1 MKKWTALLL
10 ACVMVLSL
18 CACGKDDT
26 KDPTD
31 APTATGGEN
40 NGDKDNSSETDD
52 KTENE
57 KVNASV
63 FTEVLMTEKNFDGGT
78 STMKG
83 LVEYDADY
91 NIIGTKTYVD
101 GKLCYEVTYHKDMN
115 KPLVELT
122 YSETGEIIDRT
133 ENTYDEKG
141 NRVER
146 VNAYSYDDETVTIK
160 QVSTFDDNGNELTK
174 KVYEDGELSYE
185 CRYTYTDD
193 GKLEREA
200 YINKDGDEESYTEN
214 TYDQQGNLL
223 SVKVD
228 GMLSGSYE
236 TYENIYQDG
245 KLAEVKVYDQWE
257 LDGALV
263 SHRKYDSGGNEVLV
277 VMYDG
282 ETGEEWSRDEST
294 YENGKLVKKVT
305 YYEGKEEAVTLY
317 TYNSDGKLTERSY
330 TPAGENTQRRVYT
343 YGNDGELTGVKA
355 YDGDELISEYTMTF
369 ETVTV
374 SKEVAQKIKENND
387 LLATF

>member
-1 MKKWTALLL
+1 MKKWGAFF
-10 ACVMVLSL
+10 LSL
-18 CACGKDDT
+18 AMALCLVACGADEGGKNN
-26 KDPTD
+26 D
-31 APTATGGEN
+31 APKDSKVTAMLFAQVE
-40 NGDKDNSSETDD
+40 
-52 KTENE
+52 
-57 KVNASV
+57 
-63 FTEVLMTEKNFDGGT
+63 MTEENYDGET

-101 GKLCYEVTYHKDMN
+101 GTLYYEVTYDKDMN
-115 KPLVELT
+115 KPLLELT

-160 QVSTFDDNGNELTK
+160 EVSTFDDNGNELTQ

-185 CRYTYTDD
+185 CRYTYTAD

-200 YINKDGDEESYTEN
+200 FINKDGDEESYTEK
-214 TYDQQGNLL
+214 TYDQQGNVL

-236 TYENIYQDG
+236 TYENIYEDG
-245 KLAEVKVYDQWE
+245 KLVEVKVYDQWE
-257 LDGALV
+257 QDGALV
-263 SHRKYDSGGNEVLV
+263 SHRKYDREGNEVLV

-305 YYEGKEEAVTLY
+305 YYEGKEEAIALY

-330 TPAGENTQRRVYT
+330 TPTGESSQRRVYT
-343 YGNDGELTGVKA
+343 YNENGDLVGLKA
-355 YDGDELISEYTMTF
+355 YEGDETISEYTMIYKS
-369 ETVTV
+369 V
-374 SKEVAQKIKENND
+374 SVSEEVAERIRETNA
-387 LLATF
+387 LLESF